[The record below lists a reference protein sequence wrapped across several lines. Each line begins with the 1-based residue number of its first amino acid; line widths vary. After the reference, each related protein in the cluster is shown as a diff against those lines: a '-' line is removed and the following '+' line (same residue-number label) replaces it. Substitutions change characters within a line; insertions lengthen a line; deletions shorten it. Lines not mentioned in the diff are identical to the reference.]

1 LVVVAWACA
10 CRGRPEVVGEEGVT
24 LAVSL
29 VRGVAVAMP
38 SAATAAARDELGGEA
53 NGAAWFVTDR
63 VGVAPWAG
71 VLAGMFWIT
80 ELVCEGM
87 VAGEVLVKLQLLWGG
102 VVLCWA
108 WELVDLLAS

>member
-1 LVVVAWACA
+1 
-10 CRGRPEVVGEEGVT
+10 VT
-24 LAVSL
+24 
-29 VRGVAVAMP
+29 G
-38 SAATAAARDELGGEA
+38 
-53 NGAAWFVTDR
+53 R

-108 WELVDLLAS
+108 WELDDLLASGGVAIGKVSVGGLGCAMVAAEWGGAAVGWGTIGDIHLHGG